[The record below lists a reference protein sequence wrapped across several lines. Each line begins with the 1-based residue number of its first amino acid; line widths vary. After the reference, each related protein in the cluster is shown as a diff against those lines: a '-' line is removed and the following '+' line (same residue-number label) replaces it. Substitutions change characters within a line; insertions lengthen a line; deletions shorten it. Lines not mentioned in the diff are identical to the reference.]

1 MAEQLTIPED
11 PRLAQRIR
19 HAASRGALGHSVIL
33 SGQGDLL
40 RAARFLAAAMECE
53 SENKPCGQCPSCRKV
68 LRDIHPD
75 VITVTDPEH
84 KNISMDILR
93 QIRSDAYVLPNEGRR
108 KVYIFPDCDIF
119 EPKTQNIFLKVLE
132 EGPSHA
138 AFLFCTRNS
147 ASLLQTIRSRSVEW
161 KLSAVEENTPPMDQ
175 GANQL
180 CRLLCDGKAAEITAF
195 CTDLENSKISREEL
209 QKLLSDARDIV
220 CSALAAC
227 YGAGGD
233 NLAAQMARAMGRKRL
248 AAAADI
254 LQTFIRQCGYNI
266 GVGHLTGALAVEL
279 NR

>member
-1 MAEQLTIPED
+1 MSEHLTIPED

-19 HAASRGALGHSVIL
+19 QTAARGALGHAVIL
-33 SGQGDLL
+33 SGQGDLP

-53 SENKPCGQCPSCRKV
+53 SPDKPCGQCPACRKV

-75 VITVTDPEH
+75 VITVTDPDH
-84 KNISMDILR
+84 KNLSMEILR
-93 QIRSDAYVLPNEGRR
+93 QIRTDAYTLPNEGRR
-108 KVYIFPDCDIF
+108 KVYIFPDCDVF
-119 EPKTQNIFLKVLE
+119 EPKTQNVFLKVLE

-138 AFLFCTRNS
+138 AFLFCARNS

-161 KLSAVEENTPPMDQ
+161 KLSPEGETRQTDQ
-175 GANQL
+175 SASQL
-180 CRLLCDGKAAEITAF
+180 CQLLCQGKAADLTAF

-209 QKLLSDARDIV
+209 QKLLSDARDTV
-220 CSALAAC
+220 SRALAAC
-227 YGAGGD
+227 YGSSED
-233 NLAAQMARAMGRKRL
+233 ELAAQMARTMGRKKL

-279 NR
+279 SK